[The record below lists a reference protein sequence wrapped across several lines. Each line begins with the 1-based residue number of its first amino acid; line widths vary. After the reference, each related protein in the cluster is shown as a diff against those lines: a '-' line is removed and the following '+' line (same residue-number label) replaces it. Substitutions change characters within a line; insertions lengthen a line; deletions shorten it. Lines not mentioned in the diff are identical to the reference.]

1 MKKDDDLDKCFWV
14 VEYLHP
20 LNLQVLIE
28 SYSGRQ
34 EVKERVGLR
43 KKAPAESKHLNFFTM
58 ALQYFNK

>member
-34 EVKERVGLR
+34 EVMERLGLR
-43 KKAPAESKHLNFFTM
+43 KESTCRVQTSQLFHRGPAI
-58 ALQYFNK
+58 LQ